1 MKVTARLATNIVDK
15 MKEII
20 NQDINYINE
29 NSIIIASTNK
39 TRIGNYHGGAQKVLE
54 SNERLIITVEN
65 EYEGTRK
72 GINVPIHHDNKVI
85 GVIGITGTEE
95 EVSKFGE
102 IIKSMTEILIKEAFI
117 QEQIKLESES
127 KKQFIEDLLFRIYDD
142 DKLSLKIRSELL
154 DVEIDV
160 PRIIAIA
167 RIDENYKPKYI
178 ISHEFQEE
186 IFKLIN
192 RYIDFDKQNI
202 MIKSGI
208 NYLLFLKA
216 ETIKDIKSL
225 LNNISKKIEE
235 KLNVN
240 VYFGIGSNGIN
251 KNEVRDSYDK
261 ARKALNVALIHKE
274 EKVVNYSELDVDL
287 IIDDLSQVVKEKY
300 INDVFKSIDDSQ
312 VDSYID
318 LLLTYFK
325 NDGSIIKT
333 AEELFLHKNTL
344 QYKLKKL
351 KKLTGYDPRKSRDQM
366 VLYLAILVYKNMN
379 K

>member
-1 MKVTARLATNIVDK
+1 MKVTARLASNIVDK

-20 NQDINYINE
+20 HQDINYIDE
-29 NSIIIASTNK
+29 KSIIIASTDRS
-39 TRIGNYHGGAQKVLE
+39 RIGNYHGGAQKVLE
-54 SNERLIITVEN
+54 SNEKLIITVEE
-65 EYEGTRK
+65 EYEGSKK
-72 GINVPIHHDNKVI
+72 GINLPIHHDNEVI
-85 GVIGITGTEE
+85 GVIGITGTED

-102 IIKSMTEILIKEAFI
+102 IIKSMTEILIKEAFV

-142 DKLSLKIRSELL
+142 DKMSLKIRSELL
-154 DVEIDV
+154 DIEIDI

-167 RIDENYKPKYI
+167 RIDETYEEKYI

-186 IFKLIN
+186 IFKCIN

-216 ETIKDIKSL
+216 ETIKDLKVL
-225 LNNISKKIEE
+225 LSSISRKIDE
-235 KLNVN
+235 KFNVN
-240 VYFGIGSNGIN
+240 VYFGIGSKGIN
-251 KNEVRDSYDK
+251 KNQVKDSYDN
-261 ARKALNVALIHKE
+261 ARKALNVALIYKDK
-274 EKVVNYSELDVDL
+274 KVVNYSELDIEL
-287 IIDDLSQVVKEKY
+287 IVDDLSQPVKEKY
-300 INDVFKSIDDSQ
+300 IQIVFKNMEDSLI
-312 VDSYID
+312 STYID

-325 NDGSIIKT
+325 NDGSIINT

-344 QYKLKKL
+344 QYKLNKF
-351 KKLTGYDPRKSRDQM
+351 KKLTNFDPRKSRDQM
-366 VLYLAILVYKNMN
+366 VLYLAVLIYKNVN